1 MDLDGLI
8 VAKAALNRLKILHP
22 NIHVFSE
29 KQMLPAAAQGA
40 IGVEVNTQEVSSHI
54 SNLLHLI
61 NDQLTY
67 EATQIERLVVA
78 SLEGNCLS
86 PISALCKIDGQ
97 DAELKVRVSNQ
108 DGTDVYNEVT
118 RFKLKNKIDAV
129 NNFIEILIR
138 KGAKEIIQR

>member
-1 MDLDGLI
+1 
-8 VAKAALNRLKILHP
+8 LKILHP

-54 SNLLHLI
+54 SDLLHLI